1 MEIKERELVDK
12 GSHLEDV
19 SRVIFINFNFS
30 LESANQNSIEPF
42 FSSSSFFKCNSFV
55 ELISQSHD

>member
-42 FSSSSFFKCNSFV
+42 FLLLFLSAMN
-55 ELISQSHD
+55 

>member
-30 LESANQNSIEPF
+30 LEIANQNSIEP
-42 FSSSSFFKCNSFV
+42 FSSSSFFKCN
-55 ELISQSHD
+55 ELIYLLN